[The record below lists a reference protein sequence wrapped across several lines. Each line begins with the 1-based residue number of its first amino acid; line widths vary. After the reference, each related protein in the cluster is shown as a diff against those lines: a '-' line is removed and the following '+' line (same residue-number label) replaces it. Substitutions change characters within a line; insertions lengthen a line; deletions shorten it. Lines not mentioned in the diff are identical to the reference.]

1 MLTSVGDVTIRWKG
15 LMHFPSPTLN
25 LLRALSTSPPTGSSK
40 KEILRCYRV
49 LKVPDDC
56 NIDDI
61 RSAFISLAK
70 KYHPDSGSPDADA
83 KKFQEVES
91 AYRTLHAKFA
101 NDEKTKIS
109 EEENGNANADVKEYD
124 IQHTAPQH
132 RQYLSYDGFGAGTP
146 AQRQKQYQKKR
157 AMEAVDNVMA
167 HRLRNFNLNCSHNRE
182 EALVA
187 KDKVESKKIKTRYGM
202 DRLVEDLIQ
211 ESMAKGDFD
220 NLSGKGKPLKQG
232 VANPYVDFTTHKL
245 NEVLIDNGFTP
256 EWILLQKE
264 IREERDFIR
273 ESLTSKRKGLG
284 PLPLSYNE
292 ELAWKQVIES
302 CQTLVQQLN
311 KKINKYNLVVP
322 ILQKQML
329 QFQLD
334 KEANKILMEVPGTK
348 LNSNRALKQTYQKE
362 SGASFSDF
370 LSIIF
375 GK

>member
-1 MLTSVGDVTIRWKG
+1 MLTSVADATVRWKG
-15 LMHFPSPTLN
+15 LMHFPISPSLN
-25 LLRALSTSPPTGSSK
+25 LLRALSTSAPTRSSK
-40 KEILRCYRV
+40 QEIIRCFRV
-49 LKVPDDC
+49 LKVPDDS
-56 NIDDI
+56 NIDDV
-61 RSAFISLAK
+61 RSAFIALAK

-91 AYRTLHAKFA
+91 AYRTLQAKFS
-101 NDEKTKIS
+101 NDQKSKVD
-109 EEENGNANADVKEYD
+109 EENLNVDVQEHD

-132 RQYLSYDGFGAGTP
+132 RQYLSYDGVGSGTP

-157 AMEAVDNVMA
+157 AMDAADNVMS
-167 HRLRNFNLNCSHNRE
+167 HRMRNLNLNCSHNRE

-187 KDKVESKKIKTRYGM
+187 KDKVEARKIKTRYGM

-211 ESMAKGDFD
+211 ESMSKGDFD

-264 IREERDFIR
+264 IREERDLIR
-273 ESLTSKRKGLG
+273 ENLTLKRKSLG
-284 PLPLSYNE
+284 PLPLSYHE
-292 ELAWKQVIES
+292 EHVWKHAVES
-302 CQTLVQQLN
+302 CQTLVQQVN
-311 KKINKYNLVVP
+311 TKINKYNLVVP

-329 QFQLD
+329 LVQLD
-334 KEANKILMEVPGTK
+334 REANKILQEVEGTK
-348 LNSNRALKQTYQKE
+348 TPLQKPTVLKDSYDKN
-362 SGASFSDF
+362 GGLLDI
-370 LSIIF
+370 LSTLF